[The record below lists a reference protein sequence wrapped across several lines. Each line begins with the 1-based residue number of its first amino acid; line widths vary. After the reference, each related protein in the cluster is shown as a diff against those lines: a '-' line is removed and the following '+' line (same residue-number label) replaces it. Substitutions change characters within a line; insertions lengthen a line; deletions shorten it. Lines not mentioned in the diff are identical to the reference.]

1 MFTAQRSR
9 RPRLLMMAYA
19 CSPMRGSESA
29 VGWNRAV
36 QAAKHFDTWVI
47 CEEREFKPDIIRY
60 LKDNGDVPGLSFV
73 FVPMPRRQWSLGQ
86 VHGTVWYM
94 MLNLW
99 QRRAYAVARRLHE
112 EIGFDLVHQL
122 TFCGYREPGYL
133 WKLDV
138 PFVWGPVG
146 GTQNYPWRFITRAGL
161 GGAAREAGR
170 NILNLYQLRFSRRIN
185 LAARKAAAVVA
196 ATSTVRRDFSRF
208 LGVTPSVISD
218 VGITRITDISR
229 PLRSAQEPLR
239 ILWSGVMQLR
249 KALPLLIDALAQ
261 MPDDAPYCLRVLGEG
276 KYLNSWRRLARRRG
290 IDRRIEWLGWQPHDQ
305 ALRQYAWADVFAFTS
320 LRDTT
325 GTVIAEALAAGL
337 PVVCLDHQ
345 GAHDVVTEDCGIKIP
360 VATPRKVIGGLREAF
375 VRLARDP
382 AEYQRLSRG
391 AVQRARDFLW
401 AGQGEKMASM
411 YWQAL
416 GVCSDGGRDD
426 LSSPAYAENET
437 APPHWTGLQPA
448 THSANNDRSNM
459 RDRTA

>member
-1 MFTAQRSR
+1 MITAQRPR
-9 RPRLLMMAYA
+9 RPRLLIMAYA

-29 VGWNRAV
+29 VGWNRAI

-47 CEEREFKPDIIRY
+47 CEEHEFEPDISRY
-60 LKDNGDVPGLSFV
+60 LQDNGDVPGLNFV
-73 FVPMPRRQWSLGQ
+73 FIPMPRWQWSLGQ
-86 VHGTVWYM
+86 VHGAVWYT

-99 QRRAYAVARRLHE
+99 HRRAYAVARRLHE

-161 GGAAREAGR
+161 SGAAREAGR
-170 NILNLYQLRFSRRIN
+170 NILNLCQLRFGRRIN

-196 ATSTVRRDFSRF
+196 ATSTVQRDFTRF

-218 VGITRITDISR
+218 VGISRIMDFSR
-229 PLRSAQEPLR
+229 PLRSPQEPLR
-239 ILWSGVMQLR
+239 ILWSGIMQLR

-261 MPDDAPYCLRVLGEG
+261 MPRDLPYCLRVLGEG
-276 KYLNSWRRLARRRG
+276 EYLNAWQRLARLRG
-290 IDRRIEWLGWQPHDQ
+290 IDQRIEWLGWLPHEQ
-305 ALRQYAWADVFAFTS
+305 ALEQYAWADVFAFTS

-345 GAHDVVTEDCGIKIP
+345 GAHDAVTEDCGIKIP
-360 VATPRKVIGGLREAF
+360 VAMPGEVIRGLREAF
-375 VRLARDP
+375 VRLAQSGRTRAAKP
-382 AEYQRLSRG
+382 RG
-391 AVQRARDFLW
+391 FFSCQAVPLDHSKRKNGSGVSTSTGHFS
-401 AGQGEKMASM
+401 K
-411 YWQAL
+411 WQA
-416 GVCSDGGRDD
+416 
-426 LSSPAYAENET
+426 EK
-437 APPHWTGLQPA
+437 APCGYNCCPPCG
-448 THSANNDRSNM
+448 
-459 RDRTA
+459 

>member
-1 MFTAQRSR
+1 MITAQRPR
-9 RPRLLMMAYA
+9 RPRLLIMAYA

-29 VGWNRAV
+29 VGWNRAI

-47 CEEREFKPDIIRY
+47 CEEHEFEPDISRY
-60 LKDNGDVPGLSFV
+60 LQDNGDVPGLNFV
-73 FVPMPRRQWSLGQ
+73 FIPMPRWQWSLGQ
-86 VHGTVWYM
+86 VHGAVWYT

-99 QRRAYAVARRLHE
+99 HRRAYAVARRLHE

-161 GGAAREAGR
+161 SGAAREAGR
-170 NILNLYQLRFSRRIN
+170 NILNLCQLRFGRRIN

-196 ATSTVRRDFSRF
+196 ATSTVQRDFTRF

-218 VGITRITDISR
+218 VGISRIMDFSR
-229 PLRSAQEPLR
+229 PLRSPQEPLR
-239 ILWSGVMQLR
+239 ILWSGIMQLR

-261 MPDDAPYCLRVLGEG
+261 MPRDLPYCLRVLGEG
-276 KYLNSWRRLARRRG
+276 EYLNAWQRLARLRG
-290 IDRRIEWLGWQPHDQ
+290 IDQRIEWLGWLPHEQ
-305 ALRQYAWADVFAFTS
+305 ALEQYAWADVFAFTS

-345 GAHDVVTEDCGIKIP
+345 GAHDAVTEDCGIKIP
-360 VATPRKVIGGLREAF
+360 VAMPGEVIRGLREAF
-375 VRLARDP
+375 VRLARSGRTRAAKP
-382 AEYQRLSRG
+382 RG
-391 AVQRARDFLW
+391 FFSCQAVPLDHSKRKNGSGVSTSTGHFS
-401 AGQGEKMASM
+401 K
-411 YWQAL
+411 WQA
-416 GVCSDGGRDD
+416 
-426 LSSPAYAENET
+426 EK
-437 APPHWTGLQPA
+437 APCGYNCCPPCG
-448 THSANNDRSNM
+448 
-459 RDRTA
+459 

>member
-9 RPRLLMMAYA
+9 RPRLLTMAYA

-29 VGWNRAV
+29 VGWNRAI

-47 CEEREFKPDIIRY
+47 CEEREFKPDISRY
-60 LKDNGDVPGLSFV
+60 LKDHGDVPGLNFV
-73 FVPMPRRQWSLGQ
+73 FVPMPRRQWLLGQ
-86 VHGTVWYM
+86 VHGTLWYM

-99 QRRAYAVARRLHE
+99 HRRAYAVARRLHD

-133 WKLDV
+133 WKLEV

-146 GTQNYPWRFITRAGL
+146 GTQNYPWRFITRAGW

-170 NILNLYQLRFSRRIN
+170 NILNLCQLRFSRRIN

-218 VGITRITDISR
+218 VGITRIMDISR

-249 KALPLLIDALAQ
+249 KALPLLIEALAR
-261 MPDDAPYCLRVLGEG
+261 MPHDAPYCLRVLGEG
-276 KYLNSWRRLARRRG
+276 KYLDAWRRLARRRG
-290 IDRRIEWLGWQPHDQ
+290 IDHRIEWLGWQQHEQ

-345 GAHDVVTEDCGIKIP
+345 GAHDVVREDCGIKIP
-360 VATPRKVIGGLREAF
+360 VTTPSEVIGGLREAF

-382 AEYQRLSRG
+382 AEIERLSRG
-391 AVQRARDFLW
+391 AIERAREFLW
-401 AGQGEKMASM
+401 TGQDEKMAAV
-411 YWQAL
+411 YWRAL
-416 GVCSDGGRDD
+416 GVCSDGSRDD
-426 LSSPAYAENET
+426 SSSPVYADNET
-437 APPHWTGLQPA
+437 APPHWTVLQAA
-448 THSANNDRSNM
+448 TDSANNDRSNT
-459 RDRTA
+459 RDRTV